1 MQLHEFITETLSQ
14 IAKGVGDANQKL
26 QGTSAIVNPRH
37 VNYNTNENIRAYG
50 WLTETKEKLRA
61 VHLVEFDIA
70 VTATD
75 GKENKGGIGVALGS
89 IGLGTARKEE
99 SERVAQNRIS
109 FGIPM
114 VYPNEVGLK
123 T

>member
-50 WLTETKEKLRA
+50 WLTEKKEKLRA

-99 SERVAQNRIS
+99 YERVAQNRIS
-109 FGIPM
+109 FSIPM
-114 VYPNEVGLK
+114 VYPNEIEPEN
-123 T
+123 

>member
-26 QGTSAIVNPRH
+26 QGTSAIVNPRD

-50 WLTETKEKLRA
+50 WLTERKEKLRA

-99 SERVAQNRIS
+99 HERVAQNRIS
-109 FGIPM
+109 FSIPM
-114 VYPNEVGLK
+114 VYPNEIK
-123 T
+123 PES

>member
-14 IAKGVGDANQKL
+14 IAKGVGDANKKL
-26 QGTSAIVNPRH
+26 QGTTAIVNPRH
-37 VNYNTNENIRAYG
+37 VKYNYNENNRAYG
-50 WLTETKEKLRA
+50 WLDEKEQMNRA

-75 GKENKGGIGVALGS
+75 GKENKGGIGVAFGP

-99 SERVAQNRIS
+99 HERVAENRVS

-114 VYPNEVGLK
+114 VYPNEIEPGK
-123 T
+123 

>member
-1 MQLHEFITETLSQ
+1 M
-14 IAKGVGDANQKL
+14 
-26 QGTSAIVNPRH
+26 NPRH
-37 VNYNTNENIRAYG
+37 VRHNANEHVRAYG
-50 WLTETKEKLRA
+50 WLAEKEEKLRA

-89 IGLGTARKEE
+89 IGLGTSRSRKEE
-99 SERVAQNRIS
+99 HGRVAQNRIS
-109 FGIPM
+109 FSIPM
-114 VYPNEVGLK
+114 VYPHEADPK